1 MPATDQRQHRDRSFP
16 PTAWTVLLAA
26 RDPASSVAREARE
39 EVCKAYWQPVCAYL
53 KSLGMDAG
61 YAEDLTQTILA
72 NFCTDGWIET
82 VDRAQG
88 RLRHFFKAAARNAL
102 ANHFRDRSR
111 QKRGGEVTVLSTD
124 ELTDEYAPRSEG
136 STDEDFDQHWA
147 WTLFQR
153 SLSALAESYAGRGKA
168 ELFTALKPALI
179 SPDEMQPSAQI
190 GSQFGVGE
198 QQIRIEVHRL
208 RRRMADRLRAEVAA
222 TLGPAATSAEIDAE
236 LRHLVQ
242 SLAHER
248 TT

>member
-1 MPATDQRQHRDRSFP
+1 MPDPDQRFRDRSFP
-16 PTAWTVLLAA
+16 PTAWTLLLAA
-26 RDPASSVAREARE
+26 RDPSSAMAREARE
-39 EVCKAYWQPVCAYL
+39 AVCTAYWQPVCSYL

-61 YAEDLTQTILA
+61 YAEDLTQNILA

-102 ANHFRDRSR
+102 ANHFRDQSR
-111 QKRGGEVTVLSTD
+111 QKRGGHVAMVSAD
-124 ELTDEYAPRSEG
+124 ELTDAHAPHAKGAS
-136 STDEDFDQHWA
+136 DKDFDQHWA

-153 SLSALAESYAGRGKA
+153 SLTALAESFASRGKA
-168 ELFTALKPALI
+168 DLFAALKPALI

-208 RRRMADRLRAEVAA
+208 RRRMAEHLRAEVTA

-236 LRHLVQ
+236 LRYLVQ

-248 TT
+248 HS

>member
-1 MPATDQRQHRDRSFP
+1 MFAPDQRSHDRSFP

-26 RDPASSVAREARE
+26 RDPSSATAREARE
-39 EVCKAYWQPVCAYL
+39 AVCKAYWQPVCSYL
-53 KSLGMDAG
+53 KTLGMDAG
-61 YAEDLTQTILA
+61 YAEDLTQSILA

-102 ANHFRDRSR
+102 ANHFRDQSR
-111 QKRGGEVTVLSTD
+111 QKRGGGVGVLSTD
-124 ELTDEYAPRSEG
+124 QLHDDQAPVSDMATDEA
-136 STDEDFDQHWA
+136 FDQHWA

-153 SLSALAESYAGRGKA
+153 SMTALAESYASRGKG
-168 ELFTALKPALI
+168 ELFAALKPALI
-179 SPDEMQPSAQI
+179 SPDEMQPSVQI

-236 LRHLVQ
+236 LRYLVQ

-248 TT
+248 TS